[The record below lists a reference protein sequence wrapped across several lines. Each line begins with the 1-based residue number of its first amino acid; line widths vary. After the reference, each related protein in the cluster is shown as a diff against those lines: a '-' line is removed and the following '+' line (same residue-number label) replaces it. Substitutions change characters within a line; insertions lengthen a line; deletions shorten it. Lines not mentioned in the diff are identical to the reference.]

1 MPIKVEC
8 GVDALH
14 KYVLMPWA
22 VKILF
27 QSRMPRL
34 LQWRTPSA
42 RKLSFA
48 NDAGEQ
54 RMFMYFRLQTILSEY
69 RPRTS
74 GGAEVSA
81 ITRGRCDNDIR

>member
-1 MPIKVEC
+1 MDEVPRYNTVYPFVAHKMPIKVDC

-34 LQWRTPSA
+34 LQWRTP
-42 RKLSFA
+42 
-48 NDAGEQ
+48 
-54 RMFMYFRLQTILSEY
+54 
-69 RPRTS
+69 
-74 GGAEVSA
+74 
-81 ITRGRCDNDIR
+81 